1 MADQKINFIDRKF
14 EVLDAEKCD
23 RCEYFEPDGV
33 TVQVICGAFDSKNG
47 IWPVKQVKCV
57 CKNLEMCKYLQ
68 KLFASKSTPKVE
80 EAKSDP

>member
-14 EVLDAEKCD
+14 EVLDAEKCN

-33 TVQVICGAFDSKNG
+33 TVQVICGAFDSKNA

-57 CKNLEMCKYLQ
+57 CKNLERCKYLQ
-68 KLFASKSTPKVE
+68 KLFASETPSKVE
-80 EAKSDP
+80 ESESDP